1 MVLKLGKGCHCV
13 GATTRNSLKLLHLR
27 VDDLLAAHSQAVVG
41 SSWDVEVDNRRE
53 SPVSLDEFVVT
64 VVSRS
69 VTLGR
74 MQFVEID
81 LAILATS
88 REAHIVGVPVNT
100 HDLTLMSSETHTIT
114 DGTCVEI
121 EYVDLLILYHAG
133 EEMASI

>member
-1 MVLKLGKGCHCV
+1 
-13 GATTRNSLKLLHLR
+13 
-27 VDDLLAAHSQAVVG
+27 
-41 SSWDVEVDNRRE
+41 
-53 SPVSLDEFVVT
+53 
-64 VVSRS
+64 
-69 VTLGR
+69 

-133 EEMASI
+133 EEMASIWELNLVTPLVHVRLEWGYLVAQHIAEYDFVLQSDDQV